1 MILLPVSTHLR
12 RDGASRT
19 LVTVIFS
26 IVFLLMLAPPL
37 QAQSADGAVTAGEG
51 GAQAAASS
59 RAEVP
64 QASETGA
71 VSYGALADTLEDPA
85 ARDHLIEQLRALAQV
100 QAETTEGAAPARAG
114 SAETPVREGSA
125 AAPPVPA
132 SGIAV
137 LSQRLGGSLQ
147 AVTAQ
152 LGADIK
158 QTIRAF
164 SRLGSSGGV
173 TEGKLGAWM
182 PALRVLVLVIAATLV
197 AYAVLR
203 VVAGMLFGRL
213 NTWIRRKSVR
223 EADKAGQSGD
233 HGPDS
238 AQADAAGRQ
247 NAAGQAGLD
256 GRQETVSKGQGRQ
269 LAGHPHAV
277 GPRHRIRRLT
287 LSRKLLGVLLAFVV
301 DVGATLLAAL
311 VGYVVAAALSDHARF
326 SGTFAFQFLTAFVLI
341 EVVKSVSRAIFAT
354 RYDQLRLLPL
364 QPEAAGYW
372 NRWITLLIA
381 LTGYCLLV
389 VVPVGQAV
397 LAPSIGRLIGLII
410 MLCVYVTAMRV
421 VWSQKTAVRAG
432 LMQRAEA
439 TDTAVFG
446 TLLRALARIWHWLA
460 FAYFTVLLVASQAE
474 QAAALAFMM
483 SATAQSV
490 IAIIVGAL
498 LTAALVRMES
508 RPITLPENWNRNFP
522 LLERRVNSYKDP
534 ALRGLHLALVVI
546 VFLVVLDAWRAF
558 DLAAW
563 LDSDRGRATVAVVL
577 RVGIVLATAA
587 LIWTVLASVI
597 EHRVG
602 AREGRRA
609 SEREK
614 TLLMLFRNA
623 AAIVIVTMTVLVVL
637 SQIGID
643 IGPLIAGAG
652 VVGLAIGFGAQKL
665 VQDVITG
672 VFIQLENGMNQN
684 DIVEVAGHFGTVE
697 KITVRSVVIRTL
709 DGGYHLIPFSA
720 IDTVSNHTRDFGY
733 HFAEYNIAHREDV
746 DQAVAQLEAAFKD
759 LMEDATL
766 AAEVL
771 SEIEIPGVTALNERG
786 FSVRVLIKTKPGSQ
800 WMIQRAFNRLVK
812 QRFDEAGIELPYP
825 HTVVHFGR
833 DRDGQA
839 APVDIRAVDA
849 VRESVEGEAPS
860 ATRSSDR
867 AGPAGSG
874 QPDAGEK
881 PA

>member
-1 MILLPVSTHLR
+1 VIFQLVSTHLR
-12 RDGASRT
+12 REHGCRILAA
-19 LVTVIFS
+19 
-26 IVFLLMLAPPL
+26 VFLSFLLLLLFAPPVL
-37 QAQSADGAVTAGEG
+37 AQSADGT
-51 GAQAAASS
+51 AAAPAAVSQD
-59 RAEVP
+59 AEP
-64 QASETGA
+64 SQGSGASPGA

-85 ARDHLIEQLRALAQV
+85 ARDRLIEQLRALAQ
-100 QAETTEGAAPARAG
+100 AEGASGDPEAAQPAPA
-114 SAETPVREGSA
+114 
-125 AAPPVPA
+125 
-132 SGIAV
+132 GIAV

-147 AVTAQ
+147 ALTAQ
-152 LGADIK
+152 LGSDIQ

-164 SRLGSSGGV
+164 GRMGSSSGV
-173 TEGKLGAWM
+173 TEGKLDAWM
-182 PALRVLVLVIAATLV
+182 PALRVLALVIAATLV

-203 VVAGMLFGRL
+203 MLAGMLFGRL
-213 NTWIRRKSVR
+213 NAWIRTRPVEGEAAAEHLPAGSV
-223 EADKAGQSGD
+223 
-233 HGPDS
+233 
-238 AQADAAGRQ
+238 ADA
-247 NAAGQAGLD
+247 GLPPPSD
-256 GRQETVSKGQGRQ
+256 PRG
-269 LAGHPHAV
+269 AAV
-277 GPRHRIRRLT
+277 GSQGGAAEPGSVHAHDAKSRHRLRRLT

-301 DVGATLLAAL
+301 DIGATLLAAL
-311 VGYVVAAALSDHARF
+311 AGYVVAAALSDHARS

-341 EVVKSVSRAIFAT
+341 EAVKSVSRAIFAT
-354 RYDQLRLLPL
+354 RYEHLRLLPM
-364 QPEAAGYW
+364 QPETAQYW
-372 NRWITLLIA
+372 NRWITLFIA

-410 MLCVYVTAMRV
+410 MLCVYVTALRV
-421 VWSQKTAVRAG
+421 VWSQKTEVRAG
-432 LMQRAEA
+432 LMQRADTA
-439 TDTAVFG
+439 STAVFG
-446 TLLRALARIWHWLA
+446 TLLRALARTWHWLA

-474 QAAALAFMM
+474 QAAALTFMM

-490 IAIIVGAL
+490 AAIVVGAI
-498 LTAALVRMES
+498 LTTALVRLES
-508 RPITLPENWNRNFP
+508 RHFKLPETWSRNFP

-534 ALRGLHLALVVI
+534 ALRGIHLALVVV
-546 VFLVVLDAWRAF
+546 VFLLVLDAWRAF

-563 LDSDRGRATVAVVL
+563 LDSAGGRATVALVL

-587 LIWTVLASVI
+587 LAWTVLASLI

-746 DQAVAQLEAAFKD
+746 DQAVAELETAFKE
-759 LMEDATL
+759 LMQDPAL

-771 SEIEIPGVTALNERG
+771 ADIEIPGVTALNERG
-786 FSVRVLIKTKPGSQ
+786 FSVRVLIKTTPGNQ

-812 QRFDEAGIELPYP
+812 QRFDAAGIELPYP
-825 HTVVHFGR
+825 QTVVHFGR
-833 DRDGQA
+833 DRDGHA
-839 APVDIRAVDA
+839 EPVDIRAVDA
-849 VRESVEGEAPS
+849 VRESVEGTAPAES
-860 ATRSSDR
+860 GAPGA
-867 AGPAGSG
+867 AGVTG
-874 QPDAGEK
+874 K
-881 PA
+881 PGGADSPTGH